1 MQSTLQL
8 LRSELSVTPDMHRHL
23 QDLIAAFYRKE
34 ISEEGWALLQV
45 HMAYCDECHDIFRSS
60 EGEGPE
66 WA

>member
-1 MQSTLQL
+1 
-8 LRSELSVTPDMHRHL
+8 VTPDMHRHL